1 MEFVLG
7 IIAISTFGWLANN
20 WIRARHGYDL
30 EDEWGGKTPTGDS
43 NAAQTLAARVDRL
56 SEEIDHY
63 RDRVRVLERIVTD
76 NGFVTAAQIEALRDE
91 PQGSRLSVSGKLE
104 RNA

>member
-30 EDEWGGKTPTGDS
+30 EDEWGGKTPTGDR
-43 NAAQTLAARVDRL
+43 NATRALAAKVEKLAD
-56 SEEIDHY
+56 EVEDY

-76 NGFVTAAQIEALRDE
+76 NGFVTAAQIEALRDGTAIGE
-91 PQGSRLSVSGKLE
+91 LK
-104 RNA
+104 RNRDKV

>member
-30 EDEWGGKTPTGDS
+30 EDEYGGKTARADRDATK
-43 NAAQTLAARVDRL
+43 ALEARVERL
-56 SEEIDHY
+56 SDEIEDY

-76 NGFVTAAQIEALRDE
+76 NGFVTAAQIEALRRESDGGV
-91 PQGSRLSVSGKLE
+91 PLRLAQKEKG
-104 RNA
+104 

>member
-30 EDEWGGKTPTGDS
+30 EDEWGGKTPTS
-43 NAAQTLAARVDRL
+43 ERNATQALAAKVDRL
-56 SEEIDHY
+56 NAEVEDY
-63 RDRVRVLERIVTD
+63 RDRVQVLERIVTD
-76 NGFVTAAQIEALRDE
+76 NGFVTAAQIEALRNE
-91 PQGSRLSVSGKLE
+91 RPAELQLSQRSTT
-104 RNA
+104 